1 MAAMLVKSLIFLG
14 IIFLAFAAKRLG
26 ICGNKTRLWVSKI
39 IFMFTLPATIITGFA
54 SFHPRAAF
62 FSMCLLGFLCDC
74 LLLAIGLFLSRGE
87 QRSRKIMYG
96 LTLSGYNIGCFALPM
111 AQMILG
117 PEGIVAT
124 CMFDLGNSLMC
135 AGGTYTFLNSYL
147 AEKNRGEK
155 PTLWGNLKT
164 LLCSWPFDTYLIML
178 IIALLNIKLPPQ
190 LLAVTRPISQVNAY
204 ISMFMLGLF
213 MEFKTSH
220 GGFGLVAK
228 TLLARYGANFCL
240 AVLFLFI
247 LPFSSVMHKVL
258 FITTLAPVSA
268 LSAIFVEKL
277 QGDWETT
284 GLAASVSIVVSMIL
298 LPIIMVIL

>member
-1 MAAMLVKSLIFLG
+1 
-14 IIFLAFAAKRLG
+14 
-26 ICGNKTRLWVSKI
+26 
-39 IFMFTLPATIITGFA
+39 
-54 SFHPRAAF
+54 
-62 FSMCLLGFLCDC
+62 
-74 LLLAIGLFLSRGE
+74 
-87 QRSRKIMYG
+87 
-96 LTLSGYNIGCFALPM
+96 
-111 AQMILG
+111 
-117 PEGIVAT
+117 
-124 CMFDLGNSLMC
+124 
-135 AGGTYTFLNSYL
+135 
-147 AEKNRGEK
+147 
-155 PTLWGNLKT
+155 
-164 LLCSWPFDTYLIML
+164 
-178 IIALLNIKLPPQ
+178 
-190 LLAVTRPISQVNAY
+190 
-204 ISMFMLGLF
+204 